1 MKLQVRNQR
10 AIFLFSDNS
19 TFIVEPF
26 TDEDYNFC
34 INHTEEE
41 IKNKFTTIIEMP
53 EVANLDI
60 SSSKILTEEE
70 GRIIIPSVSK
80 IGLPEILIKRIIE
93 AEKNGTELKY
103 VNFWKLLSLNPNSH
117 ARNNLLWF
125 LEKFDFDILDSG
137 LFVGYRNV
145 VSKNKSELSATL
157 DMFTELVRTGHKES
171 NSLLLALKRQQEYT
185 DQYSRTFSIK
195 LGDVVRMKR
204 SKCDEDSNNP
214 CSRGLHIAHKGWK
227 SLSSFGDTTI
237 ACLVNPRNV
246 VSVPTG
252 SDLGKMRVCE
262 YYPMDVVLDN
272 IGDYEQSDELIESQL
287 NYISQLSYEGKV
299 NNNDSQQYKFKR
311 KFQTYQ
317 SIKFDLEELKRILNK

>member
-10 AIFLFSDNS
+10 AVFLFSDNS

-26 TDEDYNFC
+26 TDKDYNFC

-41 IKNKFTTIIEMP
+41 IKDKFTTIIEMP
-53 EVANLDI
+53 EVVNLDI
-60 SSSKILTEEE
+60 SSSKILTEED
-70 GRIIIPSVSK
+70 GRVIISSVSK

-93 AEKNGTELKY
+93 AEKNGTEMKY
-103 VNFWKLLSLNPNSH
+103 LNFWKLLSLNPNEH

-157 DMFTELVRTGHKES
+157 DMFTELVRQGIEKNNNLILE
-171 NSLLLALKRQQEYT
+171 LKRQQEYT
-185 DQYSRTFSIK
+185 DQYSKTFSIK
-195 LGDVVRMKR
+195 LGEPVRMKR
-204 SKCDEDSNNP
+204 SKCDEDSNNT
-214 CSRGLHIAHKGWK
+214 CSRGLHIAHKGWE

-252 SDLGKMRVCE
+252 SDSGKMRVCE
-262 YYPMDVVLDN
+262 YYPMDVVLNN

-299 NNNDSQQYKFKR
+299 NNKDNQKYKFKR

-317 SIKFDLEELKRILNK
+317 SIKFDLEELKRTLQ